1 MKNFTKGPIL
11 PQMLLFSLPLVFTN
25 LLQVLFNLCDVA
37 VVGRFAGSNALG
49 SVGSSVIL
57 VQLFLAFIIG
67 MSGSINVLTALHIGA
82 KNKKELS
89 ETVHT
94 SIIISFVEGVIIL
107 LIGVFFSPI
116 ILKLLGTKNELIEG
130 AIIYARIC
138 SIGMPALGIYNW
150 GNAILSAAGNT
161 KKPLY
166 FLTISGVINIILNLF
181 FVIICHLSV
190 AGVALASVIS
200 QYALAVMIIV
210 TMLKEK
216 QDFRLELKKIR
227 ITKSKVPT
235 ITRLGILSG
244 FQSAVFHFANLF
256 VQAGVNSFDAI
267 LVSGNSAATNADSII
282 FESMA
287 AFNTAGATFIGQNYG
302 ARDKKRM
309 RTSYLTSLFLSMGL
323 GLLLGSLLLVF
334 GREFLSL
341 FSSEPAVID
350 AGLKRLNIMALC
362 YFLSALMDCTI
373 AASRAIHKTGVPTFI
388 VIMGSCVFRVLW
400 VKTVFA
406 IIGTIPSLYLLYP
419 FSFVITGVSEI
430 AYFIYSFKR
439 ISFKEAS
446 KSNSHKSNFDMN
458 GKPCFKE
465 HLT

>member
-1 MKNFTKGPIL
+1 MKNFTKGPII
-11 PQMLLFSLPLVFTN
+11 PQMLLFSIPLVFTN

-82 KNKKELS
+82 KNKKDLS

-94 SIIISFVEGVIIL
+94 SIIISFLEGVVIL
-107 LIGVFFSPI
+107 LIGIVFSPI
-116 ILKLLGTKNELIEG
+116 ILKLLGTKDELIKG

-138 SIGMPALGIYNW
+138 SLGMPALGIYNW
-150 GNAILSAAGNT
+150 GNAVLSAAGNT

-166 FLTISGVINIILNLF
+166 FLSISGVINIILNLF

-256 VQAGVNSFDAI
+256 VQAGVNSFDATF
-267 LVSGNSAATNADSII
+267 VSGNSAATNADTIV
-282 FESMA
+282 FECMA
-287 AFNTAGATFIGQNYG
+287 AFNTAGATFVGQNFG
-302 ARDKKRM
+302 ARDKKRIKY
-309 RTSYLTSLFLSMGL
+309 SYLTSTLLSMAL
-323 GLLLGSLLLVF
+323 GLILGILLLLF

-341 FSSEPAVID
+341 FSSDAAVID
-350 AGLKRLNIMALC
+350 AGLNRVNIMALSL
-362 YFLSALMDCTI
+362 FLSALMDCSI
-373 AASRAIHKTGVPTFI
+373 AASRAIHKTAIPTFI
-388 VIMGSCVFRVLW
+388 VIMGSCVFRILW

-406 IIGTIPSLYLLYP
+406 FIGTIPSLYLLYP
-419 FSFVITGVSEI
+419 FSFIITGVAEI
-430 AYFIYSFKR
+430 AYFVYCYKKLYFKSDS
-439 ISFKEAS
+439 II
-446 KSNSHKSNFDMN
+446 NSHKSSLDIN
-458 GKPCFKE
+458 GKPYFKE

>member
-1 MKNFTKGPIL
+1 
-11 PQMLLFSLPLVFTN
+11 
-25 LLQVLFNLCDVA
+25 
-37 VVGRFAGSNALG
+37 
-49 SVGSSVIL
+49 
-57 VQLFLAFIIG
+57 
-67 MSGSINVLTALHIGA
+67 
-82 KNKKELS
+82 
-89 ETVHT
+89 
-94 SIIISFVEGVIIL
+94 
-107 LIGVFFSPI
+107 
-116 ILKLLGTKNELIEG
+116 
-130 AIIYARIC
+130 
-138 SIGMPALGIYNW
+138 MPALGIYNW
-150 GNAILSAAGNT
+150 GNAVLSAAGNT

-216 QDFRLELKKIR
+216 QDFRLEIKKIR

-235 ITRLGILSG
+235 ITKLGILSG

-282 FESMA
+282 FESIA

-323 GLLLGSLLLVF
+323 GLLLGSLLLVL

-419 FSFVITGVSEI
+419 FSFVITGVAEI

-439 ISFKEAS
+439 ISFKEGLQ
-446 KSNSHKSNFDMN
+446 SNSHKSSFDMN
-458 GKPCFKE
+458 GKPYFKE